1 MTVALD
7 ISLLGMGLYHNRSK
21 TGISRVVET
30 LLTGLHTEPDI
41 NLLLAASSNLSASMR
56 YANRMFPEQT
66 PPFINQN
73 SQQTLSRFENT
84 LLAPTSLTSW
94 PSKAIR
100 QVFYR
105 GRVLAGTEQAELDI
119 SRLPARS
126 IYHATFFALPDSV
139 RKVSSLQKVVT
150 IYDLIPLMHPEWF
163 NDKDQVVRQT
173 IASIPPDA
181 HVVTISQATKDDF
194 CTYTGFDP
202 ARVEPIL
209 LAASPDLFYPETNET
224 RQQAVRQQFG
234 IGDGPYLLSL
244 ATLEPRKNI
253 DHLVR
258 CFARL
263 VESRDLPTTVNL
275 VLVGAK
281 GWLLDGLMAE
291 LARNQQLKSRLIIT
305 GFVPDQDLAAL
316 YSGALAFVYPSLYE
330 GFGLPPLE
338 AMQCGL
344 PVITANVSSLPEVV
358 GDAALLVDPT
368 DADALCDAMLT
379 MVNKSDVRADLSARS
394 LTRSTHF
401 SWDKF
406 VRQHVDF
413 YKRISAL

>member
-1 MTVALD
+1 MNVTLD
-7 ISLLGMGLYHNRSK
+7 ISLLGLGLYHHRSR
-21 TGISRVVET
+21 TGISRVIEA
-30 LLTGLHTEPDI
+30 LLTGLHNEPDI
-41 NLLLAASSNLSASMR
+41 TLSLAASNNLSAAMR
-56 YANRMFPEQT
+56 YARLTLPQPIPPLVNQTGEQT
-66 PPFINQN
+66 MARLENAMLEPF
-73 SQQTLSRFENT
+73 
-84 LLAPTSLTSW
+84 SLTSW

-105 GRVLAGTEQAELDI
+105 GRTALGTEQCKLDL
-119 SRLPARS
+119 RQMPAGS
-126 IYHATFFALPDSV
+126 VYHATFFPLPEVVKTAASLK
-139 RKVSSLQKVVT
+139 KVIT
-150 IYDLIPLMHPEWF
+150 IYDLIPILHPEWF
-163 NDKDQVVRQT
+163 RNDDQVVRKT
-173 IASIPPDA
+173 LASIPPDA
-181 HVVTISQATKDDF
+181 YVTTISQATKDDF

-209 LAASPDLFYPETNET
+209 LAASPTLFYPEMDVL
-224 RQQAVRQQFG
+224 RQQAVRQQVG
-234 IGDGPYLLSL
+234 IGSRPYLLSV

-253 DHLVR
+253 EQLIR

-263 VESRDLPTTVNL
+263 VESRELPEDISL

-281 GWLLDGLMAE
+281 GWLSDGIMAE
-291 LARNQQLKSRLIIT
+291 LSHCEQARSRLLIT

-344 PVITANVSSLPEVV
+344 PVITSNNSSLPEVV
-358 GDAALLVDPT
+358 GDAALLVDPM
-368 DADALCDAMLT
+368 DADALCEAILT
-379 MVNKSDVRADLSARS
+379 VVNQSDVRAELSARA
-394 LTRSTHF
+394 LARAQLF

-413 YKRISAL
+413 YKRITTA